1 MFPIYVPS
9 CNLCVMHVCIKL
21 YSALDLLTRK
31 IYFASYKSKSK
42 IMKML
47 LKNLTE
53 TKKYDMCAVGMH
65 GTWLLK

>member
-1 MFPIYVPS
+1 
-9 CNLCVMHVCIKL
+9 MHVCIKL
-21 YSALDLLTRK
+21 YSGLDLLTRK

-47 LKNLTE
+47 PKNLTE